1 MPSSNVKIDNKDRG
15 SSGSRRILILGIG
28 ILIAIGL
35 YTAGWFV
42 LANQLENR
50 VIVGA
55 ASLASDGVTATCEN
69 ATAKGYPFRI
79 GLSCKSVT
87 WIDRSRGVAVST
99 GAFRSAAQVYAP
111 RRVVSELDGPVLIEM
126 PGLLPLKMQW
136 ENLKSSARLTDSI
149 PERVSVVGRNIDVAL
164 RTQAS
169 GTAPVATIANAESH
183 MRNIEKQIDAA
194 WTFDGLKIDP
204 AFTDGTE
211 LPALTGS
218 GDVSLANGVDFLHRP
233 GMLDDKLRGQ
243 SGEIRQLALS
253 LGNDGGFTISGPFSV
268 ADDGRISGSFKI
280 VLNNPDALA
289 AAAHNA
295 LPEFADEISTA
306 QFAIQAMPRD
316 EKGQPTVT
324 VTVRN
329 GKASIGFIPL
339 GRLPAL

>member
-1 MPSSNVKIDNKDRG
+1 MPSSNAKIDNTN
-15 SSGSRRILILGIG
+15 SGYNSSRRFLILGVG

-50 VIVGA
+50 IIAGA
-55 ASLASDGVTATCEN
+55 ASLASEGVTATCED
-69 ATAKGYPFRI
+69 AAAKGYPFRI
-79 GLSCKSVT
+79 GLNCKSVT

-111 RRVVSELDGPVLIEM
+111 RHIVSELDGPVLVEM

-136 ENLKSSARLTDSI
+136 DNLKSSARLTDSV
-149 PERVSVVGRNIDVAL
+149 PERVSVVGRNVNVAL
-164 RTQAS
+164 RTQA
-169 GTAPVATIANAESH
+169 GGATPLATIANAESH

-194 WTFDGLKIDP
+194 WNFDGLKIDP
-204 AFTDGTE
+204 AFTDGVE

-218 GDVSLANGVDFLHRP
+218 GDISLADGLGFLRRP

-243 SGEIRQLALS
+243 SGEIRQLVLS
-253 LGNDGGFTISGPFSV
+253 LGNEGGFIISGPFSV
-268 ADDGRISGSFKI
+268 AENGRISGSFKI

-289 AAAHNA
+289 NAVRGA
-295 LPEFADEISTA
+295 LPEFADPVSTA

-324 VTVRN
+324 VTVRD